1 MLAAGCG
8 SLAAHFSSS
17 FSTATAR
24 WDLDDAQTPMG
35 ITYGQ
40 SALSCE
46 SHEWERA
53 CRLFAN
59 RVVGV

>member
-8 SLAAHFSSS
+8 SLAVHFSSS
-17 FSTATAR
+17 FSTATAQ
-24 WDLDDAQTPMG
+24 WDSDDAQTPMG

-46 SHEWERA
+46 SHECERA
-53 CRLFAN
+53 SLLFAD
-59 RVVGV
+59 RVVGM